1 MKLRKKDDGG
11 QRDEGVEPF
20 NTTFDIKYR
29 SSQSKM
35 NLCSHFTVNGNI
47 DVQSHNYLYA
57 KKNKHQLASIVNEMT
72 KMDEALK
79 ETKDA
84 YYNDDFVPDDNSYQ
98 NQYNQSQISVS
109 DNPSDNDGDTNV
121 HN

>member
-1 MKLRKKDDGG
+1 M
-11 QRDEGVEPF
+11 
-20 NTTFDIKYR
+20 
-29 SSQSKM
+29 
-35 NLCSHFTVNGNI
+35 
-47 DVQSHNYLYA
+47 QSHNYLYA

-84 YYNDDFVPDDNSYQ
+84 YYNDDFVLDDNSYQ

-109 DNPSDNDGDTNV
+109 DNPSDNDGDINV